1 MRTRESLERAF
12 ACYWPPAK
20 PKARSVALAA
30 VPEPEDRLGLGQA
43 NGFSQWYNEGEA
55 YGVLVRV
62 SMGDGRTLQFKN
74 ITGEVKIVAA
84 EYGARRFRLSLE
96 AGQIRDI
103 SGTGDGQWRW
113 DVQR

>member
-12 ACYWPPAK
+12 ASYWPPAK

-30 VPEPEDRLGLGQA
+30 VPEPEDRLGLGQP

-62 SMGDGRTLQFKN
+62 SLGDGTTLQLKN
-74 ITGEVKIVAA
+74 ISSEAKTIMA
-84 EYGARRFRLSLE
+84 EYGARRFRLTLDPH
-96 AGQIRDI
+96 QTRDI
-103 SGTGDGQWRW
+103 TGTGEGQWIW
-113 DVQR
+113 DVER